1 MKLSNIALAMAMT
14 LSFAGAAHA
23 ATKTD
28 SVSKKITLTA
38 QINDGMF
45 VSKPDGSSWYN
56 TEELEP
62 TDYKQKKFSKVL
74 PIRVWTKNADFNI
87 SLAQDLKLAG
97 PNYEM
102 LNPVV
107 TLGSAQ
113 GDLAVKY
120 GTAQKVTQT
129 VQTAD
134 GFDAIY
140 NLTVTVDAPATPA
153 DGKPSLNGSYSG
165 DLVML
170 FEPSTGS

>member
-62 TDYKQKKFSKVL
+62 TDYKQKQFSKVL

-102 LNPVV
+102 LN
-107 TLGSAQ
+107 L
-113 GDLAVKY
+113 
-120 GTAQKVTQT
+120 
-129 VQTAD
+129 
-134 GFDAIY
+134 
-140 NLTVTVDAPATPA
+140 
-153 DGKPSLNGSYSG
+153 SLIHI
-165 DLVML
+165 
-170 FEPSTGS
+170 